1 MNYKQ
6 FQLFKNDLVKQTTLL
21 NTNRFDKLNSFNNF
35 LKHKHGPISSIVAC
49 SFSQNNIFLW
59 DLNQNLNVKTLKAHT
74 DSVMCLEVLRMK
86 GKEVISGSKDK
97 LIKIWNL
104 ETGVCRQNLHGHS
117 SWIWCLKVLVNEER
131 LASGSTDACVKI
143 WNLENGSCMFTL
155 TLHTAAILCLEQL
168 EN

>member
-1 MNYKQ
+1 
-6 FQLFKNDLVKQTTLL
+6 
-21 NTNRFDKLNSFNNF
+21 
-35 LKHKHGPISSIVAC
+35 
-49 SFSQNNIFLW
+49 
-59 DLNQNLNVKTLKAHT
+59 LNQNLNVRTLQAHT
-74 DSVMCLEVLRMK
+74 DSVICLEVLSLK
-86 GKEVISGSKDK
+86 EKEVISGSKDK

-155 TLHTAAILCLEQL
+155 ELHTAAILCLEQL
-168 EN
+168 GNGFLLSGSSDTSIRMWSLNESTMCRKTVYFDYTSSVTCLKRLKGF